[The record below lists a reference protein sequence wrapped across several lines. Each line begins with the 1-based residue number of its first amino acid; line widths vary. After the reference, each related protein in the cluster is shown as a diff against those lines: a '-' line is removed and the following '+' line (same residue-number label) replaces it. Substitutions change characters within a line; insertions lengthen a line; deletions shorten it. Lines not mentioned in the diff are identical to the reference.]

1 MHSPNHY
8 EKQWLSETANQGM
21 VSVVRVTGDA
31 PARVT
36 CGASLRVTG
45 GAPVRV
51 TGGAGVCVTGGAGV
65 CVTDRLLVEPMRP
78 CV

>member
-1 MHSPNHY
+1 MHSPDHY
-8 EKQWLSETANQGM
+8 EKQWLSETAKQGM

-31 PARVT
+31 P
-36 CGASLRVTG
+36 
-45 GAPVRV
+45 VRV
-51 TGGAGVCVTGGAGV
+51 TGGASV

>member
-1 MHSPNHY
+1 MFRVMHSPDHY

-31 PARVT
+31 P
-36 CGASLRVTG
+36 
-45 GAPVRV
+45 VRV
-51 TGGAGVCVTGGAGV
+51 TGGASV